1 MILNNATLVTFWAS
15 KPFLESALIALE
27 GRTIVDFGRVGKL
40 IDRYDDPETLD
51 VGGRVII
58 PGLVNAHTHLR
69 RTLAQGMPV
78 KGELPRSFEDIQE
91 SLWWKFDRALS
102 KEDVYLGAKV
112 GLLDSVRAGVT
123 TVVDHHSS
131 PATIPGSLDVVEQA
145 FAEMGVRGSL
155 AYATTDRYGERASR
169 ASIEENR
176 RFLERCKTS
185 RPEMM
190 TGLFGLESSSSIS
203 DATLDRALGVAK
215 ELDSAFHVHV
225 SEDVVDLEKSR
236 LEYGATPVERLADKG
251 VLREG
256 SLAVHCVRLDSEDY
270 RRLKQSGA
278 RVVLNPQS
286 NADGG
291 VGMADVTRF
300 RGAGIPVALGT
311 DGFTAGVLEEFRAAA
326 LLQRV
331 SGRHASG
338 ARREAFQAA
347 FVGNS
352 QLAMGLFGATVGKIK
367 PGARA
372 DLLVLDYRPATP
384 LGIENLEDH
393 VFFGLSRAPTYAVI
407 INGRLVFQQGV
418 FPGIDEPRVRADA
431 REAARRLW
439 NRL

>member
-1 MILNNATLVTFWAS
+1 VILNNATLVTFWAS
-15 KPFLESALIALE
+15 KPFLEGALIALE
-27 GRTIVDFGRVGKL
+27 GRTIVDFGTAGKL
-40 IDRYDDPETLD
+40 IDRYDDPQILD
-51 VGGRVII
+51 VGGRIVM

-78 KGELPRSFEDIQE
+78 KGEPPRSFEDIQE

-102 KEDVYLGAKV
+102 KEDVYLAAKV

-123 TVVDHHSS
+123 TVIDHHSS
-131 PATIPGSLDVVEQA
+131 PANIPGSLDVVEQA
-145 FAEMGVRGSL
+145 FAEVGVRGSL

-169 ASIEENR
+169 ASVEENR
-176 RFLERCKTS
+176 RFLERRKSETS
-185 RPEMM
+185 EMM
-190 TGLFGLESSSSIS
+190 TGLFGLESSSSVS
-203 DATLDRALGVAK
+203 EETLDRAVGVAN
-215 ELDSAFHVHV
+215 ELDSSFHVHV

-236 LEYGATPVERLADKG
+236 LEYGATPVQRLTAKG

-256 SLAVHCVRLDSEDY
+256 SLAVHCVRLDGEDY
-270 RRLKQSGA
+270 RHLKRSKA

-291 VGMADVTRF
+291 VGAADVSRF
-300 RGAGIPVALGT
+300 RSAGIPMALGT

-338 ARREAFQAA
+338 ARREASQAA

-352 QLAMGLFGATVGKIK
+352 LLATKLFGSTVGKIK

-384 LGIENLEDH
+384 LGIENLDDH
-393 VFFGLSRAPTYAVI
+393 LFFGLSRAPAYAVV

-418 FPGIDEPRVRADA
+418 FPGVDELRLRARA
-431 REAARRLW
+431 QEAAARLW
-439 NRL
+439 KRL

>member
-1 MILNNATLVTFWAS
+1 
-15 KPFLESALIALE
+15 
-27 GRTIVDFGRVGKL
+27 L